1 MPRRFKLL
9 LFLVFAGT
17 GFSALTLQVVW
28 QRVISLHAGVD
39 MFSITTVVSAFL
51 AGLGLGS
58 LLGGVL
64 ADRLGPRR
72 SLLAF
77 AASNA
82 AIGVF
87 AWFSIWLFYD
97 LYRSSVSAVD
107 GVLSAFAFNFGLL
120 IIPTTL
126 MGLSLPLVARGL
138 VERIDEAAP
147 MVGRLYAV
155 NTIGAGAG
163 AGVGGWLLLGNLG
176 FGGTVRLAGW
186 LNLGAA
192 MLILTLWK
200 STSTGPAQQRVT
212 AAPSEAQPAG
222 GRPWKWLG
230 LYGLTGAV
238 ALGLELVFFRIIDA
252 LMRSNSYTFGHLLSL
267 YLLLFGAGAAAASRL
282 VRRTTRPD
290 RWFLGLQYGVGIA
303 ALTGLVLLIEVP
315 ARLGLSGPFD
325 RHFAMGGYNS
335 GGYRLDSADEL
346 IRLGAVNLL
355 GPLLIMGAPV
365 VLMGMSFPF
374 MQALVSERVDTLG
387 RRTGLLLF
395 ANVVGN
401 VTGTLIVGFVLL
413 DRLGTSGTLRV
424 LAGLLVLPGLAAAGL
439 AARRVRRAQL
449 GVAAVGLLAAVL
461 ATFPSNNQLWAY
473 LHGTAEGEERFALA
487 EDRACVTALK
497 QVGSDDLLHVN
508 AASQNGYPFDDFHVL
523 IGLVPTL
530 LHQAPSHV
538 LAVGLGIGATPY
550 GMSRDPRVEQLDVV
564 EICGGAVSLQRTL
577 AVRGAAES
585 ERLLDDH
592 RVDLQVGDG
601 RKFLLSAE
609 DPFDVVT
616 VDAVRPQSAFSGSLY
631 SVEFY
636 ELVGSRMGA
645 GGILSGWVSTA
656 RVLNSVT
663 QAFPYVAR
671 FTVANY
677 HGAQFFLASERPIVF
692 DRSTV
697 LSRFHAL
704 EPDRWFSPSQT
715 QSIREFLAGV
725 EPVVVRDGRPSAV
738 VDDTDIN
745 RDLMPRDE
753 YFLNNPA
760 QAPAPG

>member
-9 LFLVFAGT
+9 LLLLFAGT

-39 MFSITTVVSAFL
+39 LFSITTVVSAFL

-58 LLGGVL
+58 LLGGAL

-82 AIGVF
+82 VIGVF

-97 LYRSSVSAVD
+97 LYRSSVAAVD

-120 IIPTTL
+120 IVPTTL

-155 NTIGAGAG
+155 NTIGAGVG
-163 AGVGGWLLLGNLG
+163 AGVSGWLLLGNLG
-176 FGGTVRLAGW
+176 FLGTVRLAGL
-186 LNLGAA
+186 LNLSAA
-192 MLILTLWK
+192 ILILTLWK
-200 STSTGPAQQRVT
+200 TTSRR
-212 AAPSEAQPAG
+212 SAQPVAPAAASRQPAA
-222 GRPWKWLG
+222 GRPWRWLG

-238 ALGLELVFFRIIDA
+238 ALGMELVFFRIIDA
-252 LMRSNSYTFGHLLSL
+252 LMRTNSYTFGHLLSL
-267 YLLLFGAGAAAASRL
+267 YLLLFGAGAAVASRL
-282 VRRTTRPD
+282 VRRTTRPA

-303 ALTGLVLLIEVP
+303 ALTGLLLLIEVP

-325 RHFAMGGYNS
+325 RHFAIGGYNS
-335 GGYRLDSADEL
+335 GGYRLDSTDEL
-346 IRLGAVNLL
+346 IRLGMVNLF

-374 MQALVSERVDTLG
+374 MQALVSERVETLG

-401 VTGTLIVGFVLL
+401 VTGILLVGFVLL
-413 DRLGTSGTLRV
+413 DRLGTSGSLRL
-424 LAGLLVLPGLAAAGL
+424 LAGLLVLPGLGAAAL
-439 AARRVRRAQL
+439 AATRVRRVQL
-449 GVAAVGLLAAVL
+449 SVVAVGLLGAVL
-461 ATFPSNNQLWAY
+461 AVFPSNSQLWAY
-473 LHGTAEGEERFALA
+473 LHGTAEGENGFALA

-497 QVGSDDLLHVN
+497 QVGTDDLLYVN

-530 LHQAPSHV
+530 IHQAPNHV

-550 GMSRDPRVEQLDVV
+550 GMSRDRRVEHLDVV
-564 EICGGAVSLQRTL
+564 EICGGAVRLQGTL
-577 AVRGAAES
+577 AARGAAES
-585 ERLLDDH
+585 ERLLDDQ
-592 RVDLQVGDG
+592 RVDLRVGDG
-601 RKFLLSAE
+601 RKFLLRAKE
-609 DPFDVVT
+609 PFDVVT

-631 SVEFY
+631 SVQFF
-636 ELVGSRMGA
+636 ELVRSRLGA
-645 GGILSGWVSTA
+645 GGIVSGWIPTA
-656 RVLNSVT
+656 RVQNSIT
-663 QAFPYVAR
+663 QAFPHVVR
-671 FTVANY
+671 FTVASY

-692 DRSTV
+692 DRST
-697 LSRFHAL
+697 LLDRFRSL

-715 QSIREFLAGV
+715 ESIQDFLAVV
-725 EPVVVRDGRPSAV
+725 EPVVVRDGRLPAV
-738 VDDTDIN
+738 VGDADLN
-745 RDLMPRDE
+745 HDLMPRDE

-760 QAPAPG
+760 QAPASG

>member
-1 MPRRFKLL
+1 MHRRIKVLL
-9 LFLVFAGT
+9 LLLFAGT

-39 MFSITTVVSAFL
+39 LFSITTVVSAFL

-87 AWFSIWLFYD
+87 AWFSVWLFYD
-97 LYRSSVSAVD
+97 LYRSSVASVD

-120 IIPTTL
+120 IVPTTL
-126 MGLSLPLVARGL
+126 MGLSLPLAARGL

-147 MVGRLYAV
+147 MVGRLYAA
-155 NTIGAGAG
+155 NTIGAGLG
-163 AGVGGWLLLGNLG
+163 AGIGGWFLLGNLG
-176 FGGTVRLAGW
+176 FLGTVRFAGL

-192 MLILTLWK
+192 TLILTLWRT
-200 STSTGPAQQRVT
+200 TSTGSSQPGVT
-212 AAPSEAQPAG
+212 AAPSEAQPPA

-238 ALGLELVFFRIIDA
+238 ALGLELVFFRIVDA
-252 LMRSNSYTFGHLLSL
+252 LMRTNSYTFGHLLSL
-267 YLLLFGAGAAAASRL
+267 YLLLFGAGAAASSRL

-290 RWFLGLQYGVGIA
+290 RWFLGLQYGVGVA
-303 ALTGLVLLIEVP
+303 ALTGLLLLIEVP

-325 RHFAMGGYNS
+325 RHFSIGGYNS

-346 IRLGAVNLL
+346 IRLGMVNLF
-355 GPLLIMGAPV
+355 GPLLIMGVPV

-401 VTGTLIVGFVLL
+401 VAGTLIVGFVLL
-413 DRLGTSGTLRV
+413 DLVGTSGSLRL
-424 LAGLLVLPGLAAAGL
+424 LAALLVLPGLGWAAL
-439 AARRVRRAQL
+439 AATRVRRAQL
-449 GVAAVGLLAAVL
+449 SVVAVGLLGAVL
-461 ATFPSNNQLWAY
+461 AVFPSNSRLWAY
-473 LHGTAEGEERFALA
+473 LHGAAAGENRFALA

-497 QVGSDDLLHVN
+497 QVGSDDLLYVN

-530 LHQAPSHV
+530 IHQAPSQV

-550 GMSRDPRVEQLDVV
+550 GMSLDRRVEHLRVV
-564 EICGGAVSLQRTL
+564 EICGGAVRLQKTL
-577 AVRGAAES
+577 AERGAAES
-585 ERLLDDH
+585 ERLLDDG
-592 RVDLQVGDG
+592 RVDLRVGDG
-601 RKFLLSAE
+601 RKFLLGAKE
-609 DPFDVVT
+609 PFDVVT

-631 SVEFY
+631 SVEFF
-636 ELVGSRMGA
+636 ELVRSRLGA
-645 GGILSGWVSTA
+645 GGILSGWVPTA
-656 RVLNSVT
+656 RVLNSVSR
-663 QAFPYVAR
+663 AFPYVVR
-671 FTVANY
+671 FTVATY
-677 HGAQFFLASERPIVF
+677 HGAQFYLASERPIVF

-697 LSRFHAL
+697 LARFHAL
-704 EPDRWFSPSQT
+704 EPDRWFSPPQS
-715 QSIREFLAGV
+715 QSIQAFLSGA
-725 EPVVVRDGRPSAV
+725 EAAVVRDGRPPAA
-738 VDDTDIN
+738 VDDADLN
-745 RDLMPRDE
+745 HDLMPRDE

-760 QAPAPG
+760 QVPAPG

>member
-1 MPRRFKLL
+1 MTRPYRFVLL
-9 LFLVFAGT
+9 VLFAGT

-39 MFSITTVVSAFL
+39 LFSIATVVSAFL

-82 AIGVF
+82 GIGIF

-97 LYRSSVSAVD
+97 LYRSSVPILD
-107 GVLSAFAFNFGLL
+107 GLFSAFAFNFALL
-120 IIPTTL
+120 IVPTTL

-138 VERIDEAAP
+138 VEQVEEAAP

-155 NTIGAGAG
+155 NTIGAGVG
-163 AGVGGWLLLGNLG
+163 AGIGGWLLLGNLG
-176 FGGTVRLAGW
+176 FLGTVRLAGS
-186 LNLGAA
+186 LNLGASA
-192 MLILTLWK
+192 LILTLWK
-200 STSTGPAQQRVT
+200 T
-212 AAPSEAQPAG
+212 ASARPPDPVDSESDPEAQRAS

-238 ALGLELVFFRIIDA
+238 ALGLELVFFRVIDA
-252 LMRSNSYTFGHLLSL
+252 LMRTNSYTFGHLLSL
-267 YLLLFGAGAAAASRL
+267 YLLLFGAGAAMASRL
-282 VRRTTRPD
+282 VRRTTRPA
-290 RWFLGLQYGVGIA
+290 RWFLGLQYGVGLT
-303 ALTGLVLLIEVP
+303 ALTGLLLLVEVP

-325 RHFAMGGYNS
+325 RHFAVDGYNT

-346 IRLGAVNLL
+346 IRLGMVNLL

-395 ANVVGN
+395 TNVVGN
-401 VTGTLIVGFVLL
+401 VTGTLIVGFVLV
-413 DRLGTSGTLRV
+413 DRLGTSGSLRL
-424 LAGLLVLPGLAAAGL
+424 LAGLLVLPGLAAAAL
-439 AARRVRRAQL
+439 ATTRLRRAQL
-449 GVAAVGLLAAVL
+449 SLVAVGILGALLAV
-461 ATFPSNNQLWAY
+461 FPSNNELWAY
-473 LHGTAEGEERFALA
+473 LHGAEGESRFALA

-497 QVGSDDLLHVN
+497 QVGSDDLLYVN
-508 AASQNGYPFDDFHVL
+508 AASQNGYPFDDFHIL

-530 LHQAPSHV
+530 IHPAPDHV

-550 GMSRDPRVEQLDVV
+550 GMSRDRRVEHLDVV
-564 EICGGAVSLQRTL
+564 EICGGALTLQGTL
-577 AVRGAAES
+577 AERGAAES
-585 ERLLDDH
+585 ERLLNDD

-601 RKFLLSAE
+601 RKFLLGADE
-609 DPFDVVT
+609 PFDVVT

-636 ELVGSRMGA
+636 DLVRSRLGA
-645 GGILSGWVSTA
+645 QGILSGWVPTG

-663 QAFPYVAR
+663 QAFPYVVR
-671 FTVANY
+671 LTVANY
-677 HGAQFFLASERPIVF
+677 HGAQFFLASEHPIVF
-692 DRSTV
+692 DRGTV
-697 LSRFHAL
+697 LARFQDL
-704 EPDRWFSPSQT
+704 EPHRWFSEAQT
-715 QSIREFLAGV
+715 QSIQQFLEGI
-725 EPVVVRDGRPSAV
+725 EPVVVRDGQPPAV
-738 VDDTDIN
+738 VGGN
-745 RDLMPRDE
+745 NLNHDLMPRDE

-760 QAPAPG
+760 LAPAPG